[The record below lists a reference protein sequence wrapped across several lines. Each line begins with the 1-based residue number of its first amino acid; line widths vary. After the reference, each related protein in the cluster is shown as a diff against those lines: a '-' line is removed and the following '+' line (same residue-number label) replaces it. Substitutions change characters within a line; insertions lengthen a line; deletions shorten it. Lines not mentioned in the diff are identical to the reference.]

1 MSPLREG
8 ILAPR
13 GGEDVND
20 SSKAGHQAQNPSK
33 HKALGP
39 LAFLKTVLG

>member
-13 GGEDVND
+13 GGEDVNEE
-20 SSKAGHQAQNPSK
+20 S
-33 HKALGP
+33 
-39 LAFLKTVLG
+39 LAEYYGSLEPDVS

>member
-13 GGEDVND
+13 GGEDVKSPIKLPVL
-20 SSKAGHQAQNPSK
+20 SS
-33 HKALGP
+33 L
-39 LAFLKTVLG
+39 

>member
-13 GGEDVND
+13 GGEDV
-20 SSKAGHQAQNPSK
+20 KYGIPHLEGLGG
-33 HKALGP
+33 AL
-39 LAFLKTVLG
+39 ARE

>member
-13 GGEDVND
+13 GGEDVKNCEVM
-20 SSKAGHQAQNPSK
+20 APQPSA
-33 HKALGP
+33 HGRE
-39 LAFLKTVLG
+39 